1 MLLEAGVPC
10 GMPISDLPLAEL
22 EKFQA
27 EIHLPR
33 DFDEFWRQ
41 TLAASRSK
49 WQPPTLVKIE
59 DSITEFDVYDATFSG
74 YEGELIKGWLIA
86 PTRTRARVAVV
97 QYLGYGGGRGLPHE
111 HIEWPAAGYL
121 HFVMDTR
128 GQGSEWGSGGDT
140 DDAHGSH
147 PHHPGFMTKGIDSK
161 DTYYYR
167 RLYTDSVLAIDA
179 LRSLN
184 LVAPDQI
191 AVTGGSQ
198 GGGLALV
205 VAGLVPDLLAVMPE
219 VPFLTYFR
227 RAVDITPR
235 RPYLEIANYLSI
247 HRDKY
252 DAVFETLDY
261 FDVLNFVRT
270 SDCPAYFSVGLM
282 DTICPPSTVF
292 AAKNIYK
299 GKSEIEV
306 YRYNDHEGG
315 AGHHWVNQVAWL
327 RALDT
332 HSH

>member
-1 MLLEAGVPC
+1 
-10 GMPISDLPLAEL
+10 MPISDLPLAEL
-22 EKFQA
+22 EKFTP
-27 EIHLPR
+27 EIHLPA
-33 DFDEFWRQ
+33 DFDEFWVK
-41 TLAASRSK
+41 TLAQSRAK
-49 WQPPTLVKIE
+49 ALPPTLVRVE
-59 DSITEFDVYDATFSG
+59 DEITEFDVYDLTFSG
-74 YEGELIKGWLIA
+74 FNGEFIKGWLIA
-86 PTRTRARVAVV
+86 PTRTQATIAVV
-97 QYLGYGGGRGLPHE
+97 KYLGYGGGRGFPHE

-121 HFVMDTR
+121 HLIMDTR

-140 DDAHGSH
+140 EDAHGSH

-161 DTYYYR
+161 ETYYYR
-167 RLYTDSVLAIDA
+167 RLYTDAVLAIDA

-227 RAVDITPR
+227 RAVEITPR

-252 DAVFETLDY
+252 EDVFSTLDY
-261 FDVLNFVRT
+261 FDVLNFVST
-270 SDCPAYFSVGLM
+270 AVCPAHFSVALM
-282 DTICPPSTVF
+282 DTICPPSTVY
-292 AAKNIYK
+292 AGYNTYPSKK
-299 GKSEIEV
+299 VIEV

-315 AGHHWVNQVAWL
+315 AAHHWVNQLNWL
-327 RALDT
+327 RSL
-332 HSH
+332 